1 MLFDITSQLLFGAD
15 AWIGFS
21 IVACPSGTNTAFLS
35 ATDGS
40 SVTNP
45 AWVRLDAAEEY
56 PLEAESAS
64 ESAEAFILHRV
75 VGCVVGQETIVQ
87 EAPRRAGLS

>member
-1 MLFDITSQLLFGAD
+1 MLMLFDITSQLLFGAD
-15 AWIGFS
+15 AWIGFL
-21 IVACPSGTNTAFLS
+21 IVARLSGTSIAFLS

-56 PLEAESAS
+56 PLEAESTS
-64 ESAEAFILHRV
+64 GSAEAFILYAA
-75 VGCVVGQETIVQ
+75 VGSAVGQKTVTQ
-87 EAPRRAGLS
+87 EAP